1 MIILIPCGISMHFWI
16 SAMLMMTDPPM
27 SLGVFLRVH
36 SFVRS
41 IHKAEAGDAPLWTQL
56 NSFNGRMV
64 KIMPASPCHPLVLTF
79 DELRLGSRLKTSE
92 ITHHLLF
99 VKHCFLF
106 AQGM

>member
-1 MIILIPCGISMHFWI
+1 
-16 SAMLMMTDPPM
+16 MMTDPPM

-64 KIMPASPCHPLVLTF
+64 KIMPASPCHPLVF
-79 DELRLGSRLKTSE
+79 DFCWWRFRQPFEDGRNRSSFGVR
-92 ITHHLLF
+92 
-99 VKHCFLF
+99 
-106 AQGM
+106 